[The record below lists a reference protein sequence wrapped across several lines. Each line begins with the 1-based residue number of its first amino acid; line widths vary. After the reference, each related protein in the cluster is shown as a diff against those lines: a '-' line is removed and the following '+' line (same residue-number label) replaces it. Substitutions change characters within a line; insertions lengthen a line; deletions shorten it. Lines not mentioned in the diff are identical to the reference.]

1 MEIRVARS
9 MSSFDK
15 AMALFG
21 ALVAQDGVF
30 ESDAMSVQL
39 GVPES
44 TLYRH
49 LNALHSAGLI
59 CRSRRGRYLP
69 NPVFLKKLEGYTPHA
84 VLSELVRPFLDQLSV
99 ALETTTHFGLLE
111 NDMVTYLAKSVF
123 EGEEVFTRENGQL
136 EAYCSA
142 IGKVLLSH
150 MTVDER
156 RAYISSGP
164 FPKLTDKTITD
175 PAEIERELHRTR
187 IRGFGVDDGEV
198 HNALYCIAV
207 PVFSSRGMVVG
218 AISSSSSQRW
228 ASPKEQRDRLIQL
241 NGVALSISSTLGA
254 GA

>member
-1 MEIRVARS
+1 MTRS

-59 CRSRRGRYLP
+59 CRSKRGRYLP
-69 NPVFLKKLEGYTPHA
+69 NPVFLKKLEGFTPHA
-84 VLSELVRPFLDQLSV
+84 VLSEIVRPILEQLSV
-99 ALETTTHFGLLE
+99 ALETTTHFGILE
-111 NDMVTYLAKSVF
+111 NDMVTYLAKAVF
-123 EGEEVFTRENGQL
+123 EGEEVFTREKGQL

-156 RAYISSGP
+156 QASSLKSRLTLARAILLPTRRPVSVGRDVMPPCSGRREP
-164 FPKLTDKTITD
+164 LT
-175 PAEIERELHRTR
+175 
-187 IRGFGVDDGEV
+187 
-198 HNALYCIAV
+198 
-207 PVFSSRGMVVG
+207 
-218 AISSSSSQRW
+218 
-228 ASPKEQRDRLIQL
+228 
-241 NGVALSISSTLGA
+241 ST
-254 GA
+254 